1 MKCSVF
7 VLTAVS
13 LFFLLLQSVYPQE
26 EAFKTRVA
34 IIPMENMVK
43 DEQYSVICGTVTDTV
58 ELTLKLIGEYNVTRV
73 DGVKP
78 YEDPG
83 SVKRYAERNKID
95 SIIFGKA
102 YLDKNRNMIFQMSV
116 YDRNWDVITITE
128 ERKAESIFEIFDAA
142 EELVVSVVETF
153 SGIHV
158 GFGTIRLFNLSEKG
172 DFEVFIDGEFVGRN
186 LPEVKRVLNGV
197 RRVEVKQKRL
207 LEEHV
212 VLDTEVEVYEDEV
225 TDLSFNLLLV
235 PEEAPAEEVQEEEA
249 LSEEGTEAE
258 VMEEEA
264 LAEEG
269 MEAEVMEEEEMV
281 ETEEL
286 IVALENPNYRPMGQS
301 IAGNILFGTGIGGI
315 ATSIL
320 FIALGVGEEQN
331 YDPYDS
337 TAADLS
343 LMYYI
348 YGGLFGAVG
357 VGCIIPGIILKVKAK
372 RKWAVYNAWEEEH
385 MTGIGITIGLQAEYK
400 F

>member
-1 MKCSVF
+1 MKFSVF

-13 LFFLLLQSVYPQE
+13 FFFLLLQSVYPQE

-43 DEQYSVICGTVTDTV
+43 DEQYSVICDTVTDTV
-58 ELTLKLIGEYNVTRV
+58 ELTLKLIGEYNVTRA

-83 SVKRYAERNKID
+83 SVKRYADRNKID
-95 SIIFGKA
+95 NIIFGKA
-102 YLDKNRNMIFQMSV
+102 YLDRNGSMIFQMSV

-128 ERKAESIFEIFDAA
+128 ERKAESIFEIFDTADQ
-142 EELVVSVVETF
+142 LVVSVVEDF

-158 GFGTIRLFNLSEKG
+158 GFGTVRLFNLSENG

-197 RRVEVKQKRL
+197 RRVVVMQTGL

-212 VLDTEVEVYEDEV
+212 VLDTEIEVYEDEV
-225 TDLSFNLLLV
+225 IDMSFNMLSVPVEEPVEEV
-235 PEEAPAEEVQEEEA
+235 PEEEVIAEE
-249 LSEEGTEAE
+249 SI
-258 VMEEEA
+258 
-264 LAEEG
+264 
-269 MEAEVMEEEEMV
+269 EEEEMV

-320 FIALGVGEEQN
+320 FIVLGVTEEQSS
-331 YDPYDS
+331 DPYDS
-337 TAADLS
+337 YAVDPS
-343 LMYYI
+343 LIYYA
-348 YGGLFGAVG
+348 YGAFFGAVG

-372 RKWAVYNAWEEEH
+372 KKWAVYNAWEEEH
-385 MTGIGITIGLQAEYK
+385 MTDMGITIGLQAEYK

>member
-26 EAFKTRVA
+26 DAFKTRVA

-102 YLDKNRNMIFQMSV
+102 YLDRNGNMIFQMSV

-142 EELVVSVVETF
+142 EELVVSVVENF

-172 DFEVFIDGEFVGRN
+172 DFEVFIDGEFVGKN

-212 VLDTEVEVYEDEV
+212 VLDTEIEVYEDEV

-249 LSEEGTEAE
+249 L
-258 VMEEEA
+258 
-264 LAEEG
+264 AEEG
-269 MEAEVMEEEEMV
+269 MEAEEMV
-281 ETEEL
+281 DAEEL

-320 FIALGVGEEQN
+320 FIALGVSEEQN
-331 YDPYDS
+331 NDPYDS
-337 TAADLS
+337 YATDLS
-343 LMYYI
+343 WMYYI

-385 MTGIGITIGLQAEYK
+385 MTGMGITIGLQAEYT

>member
-102 YLDKNRNMIFQMSV
+102 YLDRNGNMIFQMSV
-116 YDRNWDVITITE
+116 YDRNWNVITITE

-142 EELVVSVVETF
+142 EELVVSVVENF

-172 DFEVFIDGEFVGRN
+172 DFEVFIDGEFVGKN

-249 LSEEGTEAE
+249 L
-258 VMEEEA
+258 
-264 LAEEG
+264 AEEG
-269 MEAEVMEEEEMV
+269 MEAEEMV
-281 ETEEL
+281 DAEEL

-320 FIALGVGEEQN
+320 FIALGVSEEQN

-385 MTGIGITIGLQAEYK
+385 MTGMGITIGLQAEYT

>member
-235 PEEAPAEEVQEEEA
+235 PEEAPAEKVQEEEA
-249 LSEEGTEAE
+249 LAEEGTEAG

-269 MEAEVMEEEEMV
+269 MEAGVMEEEEMV

-286 IVALENPNYRPMGQS
+286 IVAMENPNYRPMGQS

-320 FIALGVGEEQN
+320 FIALGVSEEQN

-337 TAADLS
+337 YATDLA
-343 LMYYI
+343 LIYYI
-348 YGGLFGAVG
+348 YGGLFGAIG

-385 MTGIGITIGLQAEYK
+385 MTGMGITIGLQAEYK

>member
-26 EAFKTRVA
+26 ESFKTRVA

-102 YLDKNRNMIFQMSV
+102 YLDKNRNMVFQMSV

-186 LPEVKRVLNGV
+186 LPEVQRVLNGV

-235 PEEAPAEEVQEEEA
+235 PEEAPAEKVQEEEA
-249 LSEEGTEAE
+249 LAEEGTEAG

-269 MEAEVMEEEEMV
+269 TEAGVMEEEEMV

-320 FIALGVGEEQN
+320 FIALGVSEEQN

-343 LMYYI
+343 WMYYI

-385 MTGIGITIGLQAEYK
+385 MTGMGITIGLQAEYK

>member
-1 MKCSVF
+1 MEHFKMKCSVF

-26 EAFKTRVA
+26 DTFKTRVA

-102 YLDKNRNMIFQMSV
+102 YLDRNGNMIFQMSV
-116 YDRNWDVITITE
+116 YDRNWNVITITE

-172 DFEVFIDGEFVGRN
+172 DFEVFIDGEFVGKN

-212 VLDTEVEVYEDEV
+212 VLDTEIEVYEDEV
-225 TDLSFNLLLV
+225 TDLSFNLFLV

-249 LSEEGTEAE
+249 LAEEGMEAE
-258 VMEEEA
+258 VQEEEA

-269 MEAEVMEEEEMV
+269 MEAEEMV
-281 ETEEL
+281 DAEEL
-286 IVALENPNYRPMGQS
+286 IVAPENPNYRPMGQS

-320 FIALGVGEEQN
+320 FIALGVSEEQN
-331 YDPYDS
+331 NDPYDS
-337 TAADLS
+337 YATDLS
-343 LMYYI
+343 WMYYI

-385 MTGIGITIGLQAEYK
+385 MTGMGITIGLQAEYT

>member
-95 SIIFGKA
+95 NIIFGKA
-102 YLDKNRNMIFQMSV
+102 YLDRNGNMIFQMSV

-142 EELVVSVVETF
+142 EELVVSVVENF

-172 DFEVFIDGEFVGRN
+172 DFEVFIDGEFVGKN

-212 VLDTEVEVYEDEV
+212 VLDTEIEVYEDEV
-225 TDLSFNLLLV
+225 TDLSFNLFLV
-235 PEEAPAEEVQEEEA
+235 PEEAPAEEVQ
-249 LSEEGTEAE
+249 
-258 VMEEEA
+258 EEEA

-320 FIALGVGEEQN
+320 FIALGVSEEQN
-331 YDPYDS
+331 NDPYDS
-337 TAADLS
+337 YATDLS
-343 LMYYI
+343 WMYYI

-385 MTGIGITIGLQAEYK
+385 MTGMGIIIGLQAEYT